1 MPATI
6 VSFLFDCST
15 ANISDFEEKK
25 SIKLR
30 EVKLNFLS
38 VRYELTFK

>member
-25 SIKLR
+25 VNKIARSKIK
-30 EVKLNFLS
+30 FSLS
-38 VRYELTFK
+38 QV